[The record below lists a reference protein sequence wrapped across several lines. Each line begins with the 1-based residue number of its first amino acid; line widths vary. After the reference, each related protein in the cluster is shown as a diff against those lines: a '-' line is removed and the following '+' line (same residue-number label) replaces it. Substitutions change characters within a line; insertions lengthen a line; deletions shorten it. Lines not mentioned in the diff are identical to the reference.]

1 MLSFCLS
8 NTHTHTHT
16 HTCTLKESGT
26 LICSS
31 QRNRQIKMSREKDR
45 GGVEE
50 REMVFRSSYPQPL
63 VSLIHIAFI
72 SSHRTDIRLCVC
84 VCVCLRVHVDLN
96 ILDRLTWC
104 NFLILYLWLSLH
116 NLSVET
122 SLFSSLSFN
131 LCQYSSL
138 LNSHLFSSVF
148 PQLFYVSFMNLFSAI
163 TLMTLINKCL
173 IKAVFARHYH
183 LPPH

>member
-1 MLSFCLS
+1 MWKKERWCFALVTYNLLFLWYTLPSS
-8 NTHTHTHT
+8 VHT
-16 HTCTLKESGT
+16 E
-26 LICSS
+26 LIY
-31 QRNRQIKMSREKDR
+31 
-45 GGVEE
+45 VW
-50 REMVFRSSYPQPL
+50 V
-63 VSLIHIAFI
+63 
-72 SSHRTDIRLCVC
+72 CVC
-84 VCVCLRVHVDLN
+84 VCVCGCLRVHVDLN

-148 PQLFYVSFMNLFSAI
+148 LQLFYVSFMNLSSAI
-163 TLMTLINKCL
+163 TLMNLINKCA
-173 IKAVFARHYH
+173 IKAIFARHYH